1 MKFIVLTLSFFILV
15 VDQCLTR
22 EIYVSETNKIT
33 GIRVGQFTE
42 TKDNKIQ
49 IIIETQ
55 KKLNTK
61 IYLLQNPWRL
71 VLDCPNTIWNIRNLN
86 TKGSLEIGSIVEY
99 RFGEQIDNLGRL
111 VFQFNKPLILIHPI
125 M

>member
-1 MKFIVLTLSFFILV
+1 MKFIVFILSFFILV
-15 VDQCLTR
+15 VDECLTR
-22 EIYVSETNKIT
+22 EIYNSETNKIT

-61 IYLLQNPWRL
+61 IYLLQ
-71 VLDCPNTIWNIRNLN
+71 
-86 TKGSLEIGSIVEY
+86 KSLEISSRLSKYHLEY
-99 RFGEQIDNLGRL
+99 KKLKYKR
-111 VFQFNKPLILIHPI
+111 
-125 M
+125 